1 MKRNLLIFAWLSFT
15 VVSAVSHADIDGKD
29 LPSMGNLAK
38 LLGTVDPTVVE
49 ESVYNEQGK
58 ISAGMPAPD
67 DARGNTSAEIA
78 KLLGEGNSEQEK
90 NLVAAFNDTRV
101 KVEDYLV
108 KADFDV
114 SDMGVSMALSFITLW
129 ELASD
134 IELSEDAS
142 LTAGKNL
149 VHSFSGAKSSF
160 ANLEAQDKAKL
171 HDYLMT
177 TPIAFAALVQTFEA
191 QGGAEQEVKMLR
203 TKSAD
208 LFKEVFLLSHDMF
221 IFEEDGSFNM
231 NVEALEK
238 YQEENNISSD
248 W

>member
-90 NLVAAFNDTRV
+90 NLVVALNDTRV
-101 KVEDYLV
+101 KVEDYLI
-108 KADFDV
+108 KAGFDV
-114 SDMGVSMALSFITLW
+114 SDIGVSMALSFITLW

-134 IELSEDAS
+134 VELSEEAS

-149 VHSFSGAKSSF
+149 VHNFGGAKSSF
-160 ANLEAQDKAKL
+160 TDLELQDKAKL

-177 TPIAFAALVQTFEA
+177 TPIAFAALVETFEE
-191 QGGAEQEVKMLR
+191 QGGAEQVTMLR

-221 IFEEDGSFNM
+221 IFEEDGSFNI
-231 NVEALEK
+231 NEEALEK
-238 YQEENNISSD
+238 YQEENSISSD

>member
-1 MKRNLLIFAWLSFT
+1 MKRYLLIFAWLSFT
-15 VVSAVSHADIDGKD
+15 TATTVSHADINGKD

-38 LLGTVDPTVVE
+38 LLGTVDPSVVE
-49 ESVYNEQGK
+49 ESVYNDQGK

-67 DARGNTSAEIA
+67 DARGTTSAEIA
-78 KLLGEGNSEQEK
+78 RLLGEGNSEQEK
-90 NLVAAFNDTRV
+90 NLADAFNDTRV
-101 KVEDYLV
+101 EVEDYLV

-134 IELSEDAS
+134 VELAEEAT

-160 ANLEAQDKAKL
+160 ANLEAKDKAKL

-177 TPIAFAALVQTFEA
+177 TPIAFAALVQTFKQQES
-191 QGGAEQEVKMLR
+191 AEQEVTMLR

-208 LFKEVFLLSHDMF
+208 LFKEVFLLPHDMF
-221 IFEEDGSFNM
+221 IFEKDGSFNM
-231 NVEALEK
+231 NAEALEQ